1 MGEYKRHTAEFRQ
14 EALALAE
21 SLGNVST
28 AAEELGIGKNTLFRW
43 KRQSENTPHG
53 SKFSPEKTVRP
64 APAQSTS
71 AEVRRLEKELRELR
85 EDYEILK
92 KAVAIFSRNP

>member
-1 MGEYKRHTAEFRQ
+1 MGENKRHTAEFKQ
-14 EALALAE
+14 EALSLVE

-28 AAEELGIGKNTLFRW
+28 AARELGIGKNTLFRW
-43 KRQSENTPHG
+43 KRQYENTPHG
-53 SKFSPEKTVRP
+53 STFSPEKTTHPVP
-64 APAQSTS
+64 VQSTS